1 MQIFKKIDYFIRFL
15 WFVDNEN
22 MIGRNLSLFVNRKKV
37 QNHSTLIYSTR
48 VVPSV
53 FKLIK
58 PILSGFCCHFFYI
71 NFIREILRPF
81 WAKIKICLNH
91 LFEQKWLYIGRNSAL
106 FLKKSTHPTGL
117 HRINVVIPAGML
129 CAGYS
134 SGGVDAC
141 KGDSGGPLACL
152 IDGKQITILI
162 LFYHCFKHIYF

>member
-1 MQIFKKIDYFIRFL
+1 
-15 WFVDNEN
+15 
-22 MIGRNLSLFVNRKKV
+22 MICWQWKHDWQKPVAFRKSQKSTKSLHPNIQYKS
-37 QNHSTLIYSTR
+37 STLSFQAKKKT
-48 VVPSV
+48 
-53 FKLIK
+53 
-58 PILSGFCCHFFYI
+58 ILSGFCCHFFYI